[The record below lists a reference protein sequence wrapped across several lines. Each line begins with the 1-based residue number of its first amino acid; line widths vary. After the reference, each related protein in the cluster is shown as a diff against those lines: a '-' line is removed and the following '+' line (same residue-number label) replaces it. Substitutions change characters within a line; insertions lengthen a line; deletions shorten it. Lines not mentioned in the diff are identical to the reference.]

1 MKNKP
6 LQQNLDVR
14 GIRVY
19 GQYRFSI
26 SNTKNCVLYCT
37 QKVAHGFGLF
47 KLIWE
52 NIL

>member
-26 SNTKNCVLYCT
+26 SNTKNCVL
-37 QKVAHGFGLF
+37 VFIAHK
-47 KLIWE
+47 KLRTALDFL
-52 NIL
+52 N

>member
-26 SNTKNCVLYCT
+26 SNTKNCVFI
-37 QKVAHGFGLF
+37 AHKKLRTGLDF
-47 KLIWE
+47 L
-52 NIL
+52 N